1 MADDQRD
8 ERTPFEPS
16 KHLRQLKGRGGGPPQ
31 PYLDVKWRL
40 VWFRDR
46 YPQGHVETELVD
58 ISADRAVFK
67 AVVRNVDADGNLL
80 GIATG
85 FGSETAGD
93 FGDFIEKAET
103 KAVGRALAVLG
114 YGIQFA
120 ELGDDPDPPT
130 GAPKKMTLEESN
142 AYEYRIHEAG
152 DEGVLR
158 TIAADIKVAGYVR
171 GSNLDRV
178 RHIYDNKL
186 NTLRDEATLS

>member
-1 MADDQRD
+1 M
-8 ERTPFEPS
+8 
-16 KHLRQLKGRGGGPPQ
+16 
-31 PYLDVKWRL
+31 KWRL

-58 ISADRAVFK
+58 ISADRAVFR
-67 AVVRNVDADGNLL
+67 AVVRNVDQEGNLL
-80 GIATG
+80 GVATG

-130 GAPKKMTLEESN
+130 GPPRTMTTEE
-142 AYEYRIHEAG
+142 ADAFEYRIHEAG
-152 DEGVLR
+152 DTGVLEA
-158 TIAADIKVAGYVR
+158 IAEDIKAAGYVQNPDR
-171 GSNLDRV
+171 DRV
-178 RHIYDNKL
+178 RIFYRDKL
-186 NTLRDEATLS
+186 SALRNEATLS